1 MYQQEKIVKIALK
14 TLFLQMRMRSVSK
27 LFECRWSEVFVCNV
41 QHTIF
46 PLQLVTWSTDL
57 HKANALCVQQR

>member
-1 MYQQEKIVKIALK
+1 MNEQLIMYQQEKIVKIALK

-27 LFECRWSEVFVCNV
+27 LFECRRSEVFVCNV

-46 PLQLVTWSTDL
+46 PLQLVT
-57 HKANALCVQQR
+57 